1 MARTNKPNLD
11 YCRTERP
18 KRNNMKVTVEMPADT
33 FYEFMQFQKGKYNPN
48 MREERKEVSLIT
60 ESDFENVFLR
70 WRSDISLNGT
80 PSIGIFRVKDDD
92 SLECLFKSVSANG
105 DIGFLQILKII
116 GGEE

>member
-1 MARTNKPNLD
+1 MATTNKPNLD

-18 KRNNMKVTVEMPADT
+18 KRNNMKVTVEMTADT
-33 FYEFMQFQKGKYNPN
+33 FYEFMQFQKGVTRRSQQNQKD
-48 MREERKEVSLIT
+48 KIVT
-60 ESDFENVFLR
+60 ESDFENIFLR

-80 PSIGIFRVKDDD
+80 SSIGIFKVKDDD
-92 SLECLFKSVSANG
+92 SLKCLFKSVSANG

>member
-1 MARTNKPNLD
+1 MATTNKPNLD
-11 YCRTERP
+11 YCKTEKP
-18 KRNNMKVTVEMPADT
+18 KRNDMKVTVEMTADT
-33 FYEFMQFQKGKYNPN
+33 FYKFMQFQKGNCDSYL
-48 MREERKEVSLIT
+48 REARKEVSLIT
-60 ESDFENVFLR
+60 ESDFENIFLR

-116 GGEE
+116 GGKE